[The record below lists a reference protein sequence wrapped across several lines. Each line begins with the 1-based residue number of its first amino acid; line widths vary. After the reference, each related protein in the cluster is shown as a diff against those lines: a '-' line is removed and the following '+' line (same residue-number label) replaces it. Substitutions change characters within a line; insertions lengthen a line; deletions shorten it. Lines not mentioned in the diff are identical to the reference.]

1 MTQNFRA
8 ATAVLV
14 LALSASACG
23 SNDAKQTTNLR
34 DKITVSGAFAQQPT
48 LKIDA
53 PLTFPDTVSWT
64 PTTGKGEKVGAEAT
78 TILQLTLADGRTGK
92 KAISTLD
99 KGQTPLEVK
108 LPDQIFPSLA
118 TRLTG
123 KPTGTRLVVAS
134 TSDDAYGKQGSP
146 QIGIK
151 GGDPVVIVA
160 DILSTDPTKV
170 LKGPAGSEVAL
181 PANAP
186 SVVEKAGVP
195 SSFDFGK
202 RKVPKKYAA
211 YLMRQGTGTVIDDP
225 DRVAVN
231 YVGQVWGAKA
241 PFESSYVKEP
251 ALVSIGLGK
260 VIKAWDSALVGL
272 KEGARVM
279 IVCPPSTAYGASAQG
294 PIPANST
301 LVFVVDVLG
310 VG

>member
-1 MTQNFRA
+1 MTSYLRA
-8 ATAVLV
+8 AAPVLV
-14 LALSASACG
+14 LALSVSACG
-23 SNDAKQTTNLR
+23 SGDAKQTTSLR
-34 DKITVSGAFAQQPT
+34 DKISVSGDFAQQPT
-48 LKIDA
+48 IKIDA
-53 PLTFPDTVSWT
+53 PLSVPDTVSWT
-64 PTTGKGEKVGAEAT
+64 PTTGKGDRVGAEAT

-92 KAISTLD
+92 QAISTLD

-118 TRLTG
+118 KRLTG

-160 DILSTDPTKV
+160 DVLSTDPSTV
-170 LKGPAGSEVAL
+170 LDGPSGGAVPL

-186 SVVEKAGVP
+186 GVIEKAGVP
-195 SSFDFGK
+195 AGIDVGK
-202 RKVPKKYAA
+202 RKKPKKYAA
-211 YLMRQGTGTVIDDP
+211 YLMRQGTGDVIDDP
-225 DRVAVN
+225 DRVSVN
-231 YVGQVWGAKA
+231 YVGQVWGATQ
-241 PFESSYVKEP
+241 PFETSYSKDP

-260 VIKAWDSALVGL
+260 VIKAWDRALVGL

-279 IVCPPSTAYGASAQG
+279 IVCPPATAYGASAQG

>member
-1 MTQNFRA
+1 MTRHLRA
-8 ATAVLV
+8 AATVLV
-14 LALSASACG
+14 LALSVSACG
-23 SNDAKQTTNLR
+23 SDDAKKTTNLR
-34 DKITVSGAFAQQPT
+34 DKITVSGDFAQQPT
-48 LKIDA
+48 IKIDA
-53 PLTFPDTVSWT
+53 PLKFSDTVSWT
-64 PTTGKGEKVGAEAT
+64 PTTGKGDKVGAEAT

-99 KGQTPLEVK
+99 QGQTPLEVK

-123 KPTGTRLVVAS
+123 KPTGSRLVVAS
-134 TSDDAYGKQGSP
+134 TSDDAYGKKGSP

-170 LKGPAGSEVAL
+170 LDGPSGSTVAL

-186 SVVEKAGVP
+186 TVVEKAGVP
-195 SSFDFGK
+195 SAIDFGR
-202 RKVPKKYAA
+202 RKVPKRYAA
-211 YLMRQGTGTVIDDP
+211 YLMRQGSGTVIDDP

-241 PFESSYVKEP
+241 PFESSYAKEP

-279 IVCPPSTAYGASAQG
+279 IVCPPATAYGASAQG